1 MKTRKNIITV
11 AIDSPAAAGAGTQ
24 AKYISNEYNLLYLHY
39 DPEKR
44 PTIQQAIANIQS
56 LFSENDLYENK
67 YLYELMKLYIN
78 KIDIMNII

>member
-1 MKTRKNIITV
+1 MLKVAGENLKSNLTRSTGEDL
-11 AIDSPAAAGAGTQ
+11 AF
-24 AKYISNEYNLLYLHY
+24 EYNLLYLHY

-67 YLYELMKLYIN
+67 YLHELMKLYIN